1 MATNKKKI
9 FKFKGNSLDTKEDKL
24 MKYIDANTY
33 FSGSVEFDKSST
45 IIFKCVNARTMKY
58 IIDDLIKDSEELKI
72 EIRNSKISNIIN
84 QKWIRSRNGKV
95 SKLNYSE
102 IRNSK
107 LSKFCSAGRV
117 SDCFATSASR

>member
-9 FKFKGNSLDTKEDKL
+9 FKFKGNSLDIKEDKL

-72 EIRNSKISNIIN
+72 EIRTHVSITEAI
-84 QKWIRSRNGKV
+84 QRSDYKSSG
-95 SKLNYSE
+95 L
-102 IRNSK
+102 
-107 LSKFCSAGRV
+107 
-117 SDCFATSASR
+117 